1 MPSYSLTTT
10 TSRVVKL
17 ASHVSGASFDLQ
29 LGIQGFGICFP
40 IRVLP
45 MIEGLVVG
53 CAIAVGEA
61 LSIVLLNIIDIKQ
74 KS

>member
-1 MPSYSLTTT
+1 MFL
-10 TSRVVKL
+10 
-17 ASHVSGASFDLQ
+17 
-29 LGIQGFGICFP
+29 